1 MDDAVTAIIMSFSV
15 LVFVIA
21 LTVCMYM
28 VNLITATSEQILYSS
43 DSSNFLEN
51 IKIHETEIT
60 LRNVDFDVI
69 IPTLYRYYKENF
81 CVKILKQDTLY
92 HIFDIQL
99 EGKVRSAASKSDFTG
114 DPMAEALVKTYDDK
128 TKTVYLHQAP
138 WLGNANRDVKTRID
152 YFVNG
157 LRGYINNV
165 LVDYEIVNLKE
176 LKTAYDNNASA
187 VIQESFVEYNFS
199 GETIT
204 TEDGTE
210 TITGNEQPESKI
222 IITYNLKY

>member
-28 VNLITATSEQILYSS
+28 VNLVTATSEQILYSS

-51 IKIHETEIT
+51 IAIHDSEIT

-81 CVKILKQDTLY
+81 CVKIMENGTLY
-92 HIFDIQL
+92 HIFDVQL
-99 EGKVRSAASKSDFTG
+99 EGKVRSAASK
-114 DPMAEALVKTYDDK
+114 AVKEPVDQTLADTYDDK
-128 TKTVYLHQAP
+128 TKSLYLFQAP

-152 YFVNG
+152 YFIAG
-157 LRGYINNV
+157 MKGYINNV
-165 LVDYEIVNLKE
+165 EVDYTSTNLNHIKVI
-176 LKTAYDNNASA
+176 YDNNINAT
-187 VIQESFVEYNFS
+187 IQESFVEYNFS

>member
-28 VNLITATSEQILYSS
+28 VNLVTATSEQILYSS

-51 IKIHETEIT
+51 IAIHNSEIT

-81 CVKILKQDTLY
+81 CVKILHNDVLY
-92 HIFDIQL
+92 HIFDVQL
-99 EGKVRSAASKSDFTG
+99 EGKVRSAASKVNQTPS
-114 DPMAEALVKTYDDK
+114 ERALAQTYDNKD
-128 TKTVYLHQAP
+128 TSVYLHQAP

-157 LRGYINNV
+157 IRGYINNV
-165 LVDYEIVNLKE
+165 LVDYSTFNLKK
-176 LKTAYDNNASA
+176 LKEDYDDDDDA

-222 IITYNLKY
+222 IITYNLKD

>member
-28 VNLITATSEQILYSS
+28 VNLVTATSEQILYSS

-51 IKIHETEIT
+51 IAIHDSEIT

-81 CVKILKQDTLY
+81 CVKIMENGTLY
-92 HIFDIQL
+92 HIFDVQL
-99 EGKVRSAASKSDFTG
+99 EGKVRSAASK
-114 DPMAEALVKTYDDK
+114 AVKEPVDQTLADTYDDK
-128 TKTVYLHQAP
+128 TKSLYLFQAP

-152 YFVNG
+152 YFIAG
-157 LRGYINNV
+157 MKGYINNV
-165 LVDYEIVNLKE
+165 EVDYTSTNLNHIK
-176 LKTAYDNNASA
+176 LMYDNNKNAT
-187 VIQESFVEYNFS
+187 IQESFVEYNFS

>member
-81 CVKILKQDTLY
+81 CVKILKQGTLY

-114 DPMAEALVKTYDDK
+114 DPMAEALVKTY
-128 TKTVYLHQAP
+128 
-138 WLGNANRDVKTRID
+138 NANRDVKTRID

>member
-28 VNLITATSEQILYSS
+28 VNLVTATSEQILYSS

-51 IKIHETEIT
+51 IAIHDSEIT

-81 CVKILKQDTLY
+81 CVKIMENGTLY
-92 HIFDIQL
+92 HIFDVQL
-99 EGKVRSAASKSDFTG
+99 EGKVRSAASKAIKEPVDQTLA
-114 DPMAEALVKTYDDK
+114 DTYDDK
-128 TKTVYLHQAP
+128 TKSLYLFQAP

-152 YFVNG
+152 YFIAG
-157 LRGYINNV
+157 MKGYINNV
-165 LVDYEIVNLKE
+165 EVDYTSTNLNHIKVI
-176 LKTAYDNNASA
+176 YDNNINAT
-187 VIQESFVEYNFS
+187 IQESFVEYNFS